1 MSNPKSLTT
10 TYRGFRIA
18 GDRRAEHSADHYSG
32 GDAIVRADL
41 ISGKTLL
48 WRAWF
53 PDGGAAHASSTAWM
67 SVDAAK
73 RAVDREIEIDAEARA
88 EEQAARLRNGHD

>member
-10 TYRGFRIA
+10 TYCGFRIA
-18 GDRRAEHSADHYSG
+18 GDRCAEHSADHYSG

-48 WRAWF
+48 WRAWL
-53 PDGGAAHASSTAWM
+53 PEGGAVHASGTAWM

-73 RAVDREIEIDAEARA
+73 RAVDRAIKIDADERA
-88 EEQAARLRNGHD
+88 KEIG